1 MLSRTARSCVQVAL
15 ARPNH
20 GGRHSKNGD
29 SKWTKISD
37 AYAVP
42 DDVYDK
48 IFLPEPPDIML
59 LAGEVN
65 TNLTDLLFGLEEG
78 GGGWSNASRAGGKSS
93 TVTGDI
99 TWRLRCKSHN
109 AYKCPAAVQ
118 LVLRV
123 PDRAMHLE
131 HAVGWLHNHS
141 GELHTSVG
149 LPPSVKVIIDNIISS
164 HPGIKCASVKNQLWE
179 NYNVSKEMFESK
191 VETYF
196 YKGCAV
202 RRKSLDVSTG
212 ISSFGAAQAF
222 CESHQLF
229 DVLPNH
235 TVGLNSGYLD
245 VPGVVGHYLDTSKDR
260 CVIQL
265 GTVKTLLDTWLQS
278 TFGYGGGQLHADFT
292 FKMLQEQIPFAVTS
306 VPDLQQHVHLSTL
319 GPCTHQDADMM
330 RLIFNAIKVSIEK
343 LVRMIIAH
351 DTPNSCWPSNWPPAL
366 IIELVDSYKDLIIA
380 GLKQSG
386 IDYYAGLDLDKDIT
400 YEPGGIMADAAD
412 AIGNGARAVWPDVN
426 VRMCWPHVWRAVKG
440 NHWRLKKNTEQQQR
454 TLYEDLNFIH
464 ELTVPELVPIAMAK
478 FYAKW
483 RKMGEGAMVNYIKN
497 EWEARNWTRAD
508 GEAGEPGDNN
518 TLESLNRG
526 LKSDPSF
533 AKTTSLGLCLKSCL
547 TVVHRYSRDA
557 KPLASID
564 APVVKKET
572 WVKAQK
578 LNDTSFFKM
587 GYKMDNKIVIPSS
600 KLLDAC
606 PGKSVAERRQNMSV
620 WVKEYVSLMKNP
632 GGYYKLHGAQ
642 SWDFD
647 TLIDYAYSFYVIEP
661 IDPSVHRHYG
671 ALASAGIMYK
681 CNCPQFM
688 HYYNCK
694 HAVGYALYTNGVHA
708 PTVFSTKTVGKRK
721 APAGAKSGKRS
732 HCLAIDN

>member
-1 MLSRTARSCVQVAL
+1 MSRTARSCVQVAL

-78 GGGWSNASRAGGKSS
+78 GGGWSNANRAGGKSS

-278 TFGYGGGQLHADFT
+278 TFGLPSKSSSRVVPASRGANCDPLSHSSHSTTRAPRRSSEFCWCTRGGLANSSCH
-292 FKMLQEQIPFAVTS
+292 LPFAA
-306 VPDLQQHVHLSTL
+306 
-319 GPCTHQDADMM
+319 ADS
-330 RLIFNAIKVSIEK
+330 RTDRASGEAAAPIRSEASAAASAA
-343 LVRMIIAH
+343 RRAS
-351 DTPNSCWPSNWPPAL
+351 SCFTAGNTPSNACNRGRSASTCALDAFICVISSRLNRAVSVWRNASGSISPAL
-366 IIELVDSYKDLIIA
+366 RSC
-380 GLKQSG
+380 
-386 IDYYAGLDLDKDIT
+386 
-400 YEPGGIMADAAD
+400 AAV
-412 AIGNGARAVWPDVN
+412 ACR
-426 VRMCWPHVWRAVKG
+426 
-440 NHWRLKKNTEQQQR
+440 RL
-454 TLYEDLNFIH
+454 
-464 ELTVPELVPIAMAK
+464 P
-478 FYAKW
+478 
-483 RKMGEGAMVNYIKN
+483 
-497 EWEARNWTRAD
+497 
-508 GEAGEPGDNN
+508 
-518 TLESLNRG
+518 
-526 LKSDPSF
+526 
-533 AKTTSLGLCLKSCL
+533 
-547 TVVHRYSRDA
+547 
-557 KPLASID
+557 
-564 APVVKKET
+564 
-572 WVKAQK
+572 
-578 LNDTSFFKM
+578 
-587 GYKMDNKIVIPSS
+587 
-600 KLLDAC
+600 
-606 PGKSVAERRQNMSV
+606 
-620 WVKEYVSLMKNP
+620 
-632 GGYYKLHGAQ
+632 
-642 SWDFD
+642 
-647 TLIDYAYSFYVIEP
+647 
-661 IDPSVHRHYG
+661 
-671 ALASAGIMYK
+671 
-681 CNCPQFM
+681 
-688 HYYNCK
+688 
-694 HAVGYALYTNGVHA
+694 
-708 PTVFSTKTVGKRK
+708 
-721 APAGAKSGKRS
+721 
-732 HCLAIDN
+732 